1 MLSNDDDD
9 FNIRRLVRFVHPYM
23 RNLLLLLLFSCFYF
37 FSHIY
42 FNNTNNIPK
51 G

>member
-23 RNLLLLLLFSCFYF
+23 RNLLLLLFNYFYF